1 MRYLFAFAMFA
12 VLGCTPIAPTDKNA
26 REPAV
31 DSAASKPDAAIVPLK
46 TLNGSA
52 WRIESING
60 IAAKSFN
67 SREPVTLEFASGNAG
82 GSSGCNSY
90 GGLYAQIDDKLFFGR
105 IISTEMGC
113 PGTTE
118 ATLYR
123 LLSGPVDTSFT
134 SDGSLHLANGSDKAI
149 LVRSE
154 SCVSCGRSGAPV
166 AAPNGGNWQVVAI
179 NGAVPVGLNVFKNS
193 GNYVVHFADD
203 GFQFSAGCNLTRGTH
218 RREGNRLF
226 TNIGPSTIMACSPEL
241 LEQDGLMSAIFAGNP
256 VFVLGPNM
264 DMLLASAAGMVE
276 LQGPPSRRK

>member
-12 VLGCTPIAPTDKNA
+12 VLGCTPIATTDKNA
-26 REPAV
+26 LEPAV

-46 TLNGSA
+46 TLEGSA
-52 WRIESING
+52 WRVESING

-67 SREPVTLEFASGNAG
+67 SREPVTVEFANGNAG

-90 GGLYAQIDDKLFFGR
+90 GGLYLQIDDKLFLGR
-105 IISTEMGC
+105 IITTEMGC

-134 SDGSLHLANGSDKAI
+134 SDGRLHLANGSDKAI
-149 LVRSE
+149 LARSE
-154 SCVSCGRSGAPV
+154 SCVSCGRSGVLVTP
-166 AAPNGGNWQVVAI
+166 PNGGDWQIVAI
-179 NGAVPVGLNVFKNS
+179 NGAAPVGLNAFKNS
-193 GNYVVHFADD
+193 ENYIVHFADD

-241 LEQDGLMSAIFAGNP
+241 HEQDRLMSAIFAGNP
-256 VFVLGPNM
+256 VLVLGPNM
-264 DMLLASAAGMVE
+264 DMLLASEAGMVE